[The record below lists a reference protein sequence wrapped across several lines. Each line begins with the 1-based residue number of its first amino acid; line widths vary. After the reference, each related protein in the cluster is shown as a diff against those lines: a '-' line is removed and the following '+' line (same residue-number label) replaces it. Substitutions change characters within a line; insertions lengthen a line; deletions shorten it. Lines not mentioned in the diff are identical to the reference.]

1 MKRTLLF
8 LFAVMA
14 TLAGFAQTNLT
25 SGKTVVPLGG
35 LKEFK
40 PSGVLTE
47 EKLQLITQ
55 DGNTENVFLFPESG
69 DNLEYNKTLGI
80 QGFYIDLGE
89 SKSIGSIK
97 STWEGADCGANIYV
111 TDTQPA
117 ADGTITGET
126 LIATFDDA
134 QAGAKD
140 AAVSA
145 TNSGRYLVFVPTT
158 PTNFAWGVKIRT
170 FAAFEKEAS
179 VLTSLEVNPTMVK
192 VGEATTLT
200 IVAKDQV
207 GLTLDGVS
215 YSVDNGTLEGNVL
228 TAATAGN
235 VVITGTLNDVSVTAT
250 IIATNISAP
259 TANATE
265 PTDLAANV
273 IAIYSAKYGKGISES
288 NPGWGVGGG
297 APNPLYTTIEE
308 VEIANG
314 HKAVHVKGTGFNSR
328 TAGGVGI
335 TNDYSKIYVAV
346 YPFTAT
352 SAKIFGDN
360 GYANALTVTG
370 LVPGQWN
377 YIALDNENNLPNYML
392 VELVGETEF
401 YLDHFYV
408 AKPAVADDEAPVLET
423 AELVGTGVGS
433 VTLKLKATDNISE
446 KVTYVINDGT
456 KDYTTQGNSGA
467 EINYTVG
474 DLEFATAYTFTIVAK
489 DDNENTS
496 DSKTVEATT
505 LAIEAAPAPTQDA
518 ADVIS
523 VFSDTYTAA
532 TGYGIGGWGQSTT
545 VDTQDIEG
553 NQTMKLTNYNYLGFE
568 LTSDLDLSEMTHVHI
583 DLLPVQTM
591 NVGITPILKSGTPT
605 ENSQSVGSLTPGE
618 WNSIDLPLS
627 QFGMDFTNPVFQ
639 IKIDRG
645 TGTETLFVDNI
656 YFYKSDEQGGGD
668 DPDPVDPEA
677 TSGNGTYAI
686 PSGVNAG
693 KELQYTWAFTQDGNN
708 VTVTF
713 ECTNS
718 ADIIGI
724 VDGYIH
730 DKSNG
735 FAEIAGLS
743 YTWEN
748 CTVGQQ
754 LKVAHKWMF
763 AEGDFVTPDFTYTVI
778 DKQATAIN
786 NVNVNVNDNANAVYD
801 LSGRKVA
808 DNYALPKGIYIING
822 KKVVIK

>member
-1 MKRTLLF
+1 MVAF
-8 LFAVMA
+8 VA
-14 TLAGFAQTNLT
+14 TMTGFAQTNLT
-25 SGKTVVPLGG
+25 SGRTVVPLGG

-40 PSGVLTE
+40 PADAVTTAN
-47 EKLQLITQ
+47 LQLMTQ
-55 DGNTENVFLFPESG
+55 DGNTTNVFLFPENG
-69 DNLEYNKTLGI
+69 ENLDYNKELGI
-80 QGFYIDLGE
+80 QGFYIDMGE
-89 SKSIGSIK
+89 SKSVGSIK

-111 TDTQPA
+111 TDTEPA
-117 ADGTITGET
+117 ADGSITDEK

-134 QAGAKD
+134 QASAKD
-140 AAVSA
+140 VAVSA
-145 TNSGRYLVFVPTT
+145 DNSGRYIVFVPTT

-170 FAAFEKEAS
+170 FAAFEKESS

-207 GLTLDGVS
+207 GLALDGVT

-235 VVITGTLNDVSVTAT
+235 VVITGTLNSVSVTAT
-250 IIATNISAP
+250 IIATDISAP

-273 IAIYSAKYGKGISES
+273 IAIYSDKYNKGINDS
-288 NPGWGVGGG
+288 NPAWGIGGG
-297 APNPLYTTIEE
+297 APNPLYTSVEE
-308 VEIANG
+308 VVIADG
-314 HKAVHVKGTGFNSR
+314 HKAVHVNGTGFNNR
-328 TAGGVGI
+328 TAGAVGI
-335 TNDYSKIYVAV
+335 TNDYNKIYVAL

-352 SAKIFGDN
+352 TAKIFGDN
-360 GYANALTVTG
+360 EYADAIEVTG

-377 YIALDNENNLPNYML
+377 YVAVDNTKNLPNYML

-408 AKPAVADDEAPVLET
+408 AKPAVADDEAPVLNT
-423 AELVGTGVGS
+423 AELEGTGAGS

-456 KDYTTQGNSGA
+456 NNYTTNGNSGE
-467 EINYTVG
+467 EITYTIG
-474 DLEFATAYTFTIVAK
+474 NLAFNTEYTFTITAQ
-489 DDNENTS
+489 DDNENAS
-496 DSKTVEATT
+496 DAQTVNATT
-505 LAIEAAPAPTQDA
+505 GGITAAPVPTQDA

-523 VFSDTYTAA
+523 LYSDTYTAA
-532 TGYGIGGWGQSTT
+532 TTYGYGDWGQST
-545 VDTQDIEG
+545 VVADIDIEG
-553 NQTMKLTNYNYLGFE
+553 NQTMKLTDYNYLGFE
-568 LTSDLDLSEMTHVHI
+568 LGSDLDLSEMTHVHI

-605 ENSQSVGSLTPGE
+605 ENSQSVGTLTPGE

-627 QFGMDFTNPVFQ
+627 QFGMNFTNPVFQ

-656 YFYKSDEQGGGD
+656 YFYKSDEQGGGS

-677 TSGNGTYAI
+677 TSGNGTYTI
-686 PSGVNAG
+686 PSGLNAG
-693 KELQYTWAFTQDGNN
+693 KDLQYTWEFTQTGND

-718 ADIIGI
+718 DEIIGI
-724 VDGYIH
+724 VDGYVF
-730 DKSNG
+730 DKTDG
-735 FAEIAGLS
+735 FAEIGGKS

-754 LKVAHKWMF
+754 LTAAHKWMF
-763 AEGDFVTPDFTYTVI
+763 AEGDFVTPDFTYTVK
-778 DKQATAIN
+778 DQQATGIDTIGQI
-786 NVNVNVNDNANAVYD
+786 DNPQSDTNTVYD
-801 LSGRKVA
+801 LSGRRVSNGKLS
-808 DNYALPKGIYIING
+808 NGQMPKGIYIING
-822 KKVVIK
+822 KKVAIK